1 MQLKQF
7 SWCFGWGK
15 CFNSCGNFIFFVSL
29 LWKRKSMTCI
39 NKEESSTK
47 VGGGGDIS
55 AQDRIVYI
63 IISRES
69 ELGVWYNKCYTY
81 IIVWLNLCHHHM
93 GLQISYASHTTLLS
107 QVFDWMNQWILT
119 HEFLK
124 NAWQVF
130 DWRNEWILTHEF
142 LKNAWQVVV
151 DFCLYFVIGKVI
163 MVTKLCFFYKFEK
176 CANQG

>member
-1 MQLKQF
+1 
-7 SWCFGWGK
+7 
-15 CFNSCGNFIFFVSL
+15 
-29 LWKRKSMTCI
+29 MTCI

-81 IIVWLNLCHHHM
+81 IIVWLNLCHHM

-107 QVFDWMNQWILT
+107 QVFDWLNEWMNTHSWILKECMTSFWLKEWMNT
-119 HEFLK
+119 HS
-124 NAWQVF
+124 
-130 DWRNEWILTHEF
+130 WIL
-142 LKNAWQVVV
+142 
-151 DFCLYFVIGKVI
+151 
-163 MVTKLCFFYKFEK
+163 
-176 CANQG
+176 